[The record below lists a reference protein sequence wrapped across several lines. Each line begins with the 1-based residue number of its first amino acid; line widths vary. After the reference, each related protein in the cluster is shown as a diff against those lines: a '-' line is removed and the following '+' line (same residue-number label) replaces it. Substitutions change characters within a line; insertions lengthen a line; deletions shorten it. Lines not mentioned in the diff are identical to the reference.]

1 MKNKAYNMKSII
13 LILIFMLPFKI
24 FATNI
29 SNDELVKRVLIE
41 SGIDR
46 QLSSYNEV
54 LSLTIDQAFALEEKI
69 SDEEKYRLKSNFLNN
84 LNNEKLIKLVEIN
97 VGKRLTKSELNKAL
111 KIYKDPFF
119 KKFLQSEVNSANPE
133 ALQEMAIF
141 VSKIG
146 QNSPSNFRLQLIN
159 RLDAATKSTESSKV
173 IVNNIFVSVMKN
185 LNKIN
190 KKYTEDQL
198 SEIINNY
205 IFALEQGLGN
215 QVKLFYLFTYKDF
228 TDKELEKYITI
239 YEENSEQTKIND
251 ALISSVN
258 DLFVEY
264 AVLVSNNFAQI

>member
-258 DLFVEY
+258 DFFVEY